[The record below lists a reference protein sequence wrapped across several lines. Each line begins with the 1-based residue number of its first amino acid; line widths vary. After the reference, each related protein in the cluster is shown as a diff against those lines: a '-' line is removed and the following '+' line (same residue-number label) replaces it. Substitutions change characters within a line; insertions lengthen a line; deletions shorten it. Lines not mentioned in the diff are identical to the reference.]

1 MLCEHGGRSV
11 RIRALPIGIPYEH
24 FETLARNAPP
34 NSISTE
40 NIKIILGVDRLDY
53 TKGKIKKTIILFVC
67 FVLKLRKQRTGVA
80 EVTKQCS
87 KIDMKTYKFFL
98 CFIKSPAPYNNYL
111 KFKTF

>member
-53 TKGKIKKTIILFVC
+53 TKGKIPFSSNNLYFIFILLNCCLDIIL
-67 FVLKLRKQRTGVA
+67 
-80 EVTKQCS
+80 EVYICS
-87 KIDMKTYKFFL
+87 KHIQVYENKH
-98 CFIKSPAPYNNYL
+98 IIG
-111 KFKTF
+111 

>member
-24 FETLARNAPP
+24 FESLARNAPP

-53 TKGKIKKTIILFVC
+53 TKGRNKIIFV
-67 FVLKLRKQRTGVA
+67 
-80 EVTKQCS
+80 
-87 KIDMKTYKFFL
+87 FFS
-98 CFIKSPAPYNNYL
+98 IKSIYSFIMLLEYFPAI
-111 KFKTF
+111 TFSALVSCYQLNANGLSLL

>member
-53 TKGKIKKTIILFVC
+53 TKGKN
-67 FVLKLRKQRTGVA
+67 A
-80 EVTKQCS
+80 YS
-87 KIDMKTYKFFL
+87 KIIAQF
-98 CFIKSPAPYNNYL
+98 KSSIQV
-111 KFKTF
+111 